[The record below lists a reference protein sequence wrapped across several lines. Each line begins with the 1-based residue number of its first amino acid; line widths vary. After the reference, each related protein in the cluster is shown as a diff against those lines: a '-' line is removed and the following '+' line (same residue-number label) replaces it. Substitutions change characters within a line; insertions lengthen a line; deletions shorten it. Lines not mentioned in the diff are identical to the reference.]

1 VECDLIPAIILW
13 RTTGSYI
20 FAIDGFDRMSAL
32 DACVNN
38 DFGDGCI
45 SKRFL
50 KKLSLKNK

>member
-13 RTTGSYI
+13 RATGSYI
-20 FAIDGFDRMSAL
+20 FAIDGSDRMSAL

-45 SKRFL
+45 SK
-50 KKLSLKNK
+50 